1 MVFPSMSQFSF
12 KEFVVVF
19 FFMEN
24 SQFLSSPDTVSQIS
38 LFFFK
43 FNKTTCLLEYRHL
56 KRKFVSFLQMS

>member
-1 MVFPSMSQFSF
+1 M
-12 KEFVVVF
+12 VF